1 MKSKVLVVEDYE
13 DTREFMKFLLQ
24 DYGFEVTEASNGFEA
39 VEAVKRQV
47 PDLILMDISMP
58 GMDGLTAARKIREQ
72 NASRKTPII
81 AITAYGESARR
92 KAIEAGCNASLSK
105 PIDFADLEPV
115 LSRYL
120 SKQNRES
127 RSGEPNAT
135 KVPAVRIKSHSDEP
149 PDKRLLK

>member
-24 DYGFEVTEASNGFEA
+24 DYGFDVAEATNGFEA

-72 NASRKTPII
+72 SGGSHKPAII
-81 AITAYGESARR
+81 AITAYGEAAQR
-92 KAIEAGCNASLSK
+92 KALEAGCDGSLSK
-105 PIDFADLEPV
+105 PINFDDLEPV
-115 LSRYL
+115 LARYL
-120 SKQNRES
+120 SK
-127 RSGEPNAT
+127 
-135 KVPAVRIKSHSDEP
+135 
-149 PDKRLLK
+149 

>member
-24 DYGFEVTEASNGFEA
+24 DYGFDVSEATNGFEA
-39 VEAVKRQV
+39 IEAVKRFV

-72 NASRKTPII
+72 IGSARPAII
-81 AITAYGESARR
+81 AITAYGEAARR
-92 KAIEAGCNASLSK
+92 KALEAGCDASLSK
-105 PIDFADLEPV
+105 PIDFEDLEPV

-120 SKQNRES
+120 PKENRAPES
-127 RSGEPNAT
+127 PNG
-135 KVPAVRIKSHSDEP
+135 VGHNGGHS
-149 PDKRLLK
+149 